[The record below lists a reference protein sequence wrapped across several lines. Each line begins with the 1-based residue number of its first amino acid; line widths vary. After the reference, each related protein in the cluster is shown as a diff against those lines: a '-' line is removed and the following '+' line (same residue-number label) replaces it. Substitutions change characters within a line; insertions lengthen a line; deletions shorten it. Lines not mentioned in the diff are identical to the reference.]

1 MQLLQPALMDSQV
14 WRIGEKV
21 FKSKQRPLPHTD
33 RRQHSGEDACN
44 PKMGSADQQ
53 SYPGIELQEGRLEWK
68 LRKLEQRRTISVK
81 GRRHILSVLKPV
93 EERVKVEGEE
103 SFKLERKA
111 LSVKEPASWSW
122 GDRGAK
128 NWQVAHGQDH
138 LSSTTVRTK
147 NPIGQ
152 HGQGAARQL
161 ERSGW
166 MEMPGKILFFTCQRG
181 GGKGQSSRERG
192 MNRAAMDERNMRERF
207 WRLRERASVIKLN
220 DLLPEDKKS
229 EKVGNSTC
237 WGQMYYGG
245 LAIQVCLG
253 AVLKGAHQFS
263 LELLDQEQK
272 VAWPFRGCRDHSE
285 RQNRLATFGHF
296 FSWSLGL

>member
-1 MQLLQPALMDSQV
+1 MGPEVQLLQPALMDSQV
-14 WRIGEKV
+14 WQIEEKV
-21 FKSKQRPLPHTD
+21 FKSKQRPLPHTN
-33 RRQHSGEDACN
+33 RRKHSGEDAFN

-93 EERVKVEGEE
+93 EERVKVEVEE

-122 GDRGAK
+122 GGRGAK
-128 NWQVAHGQDH
+128 NWQVAHGHDH
-138 LSSTTVRTK
+138 LSSTTVVRTK
-147 NPIGQ
+147 NPKGQ
-152 HGQGAARQL
+152 PGQGAAGQL
-161 ERSGW
+161 ERTGW

-229 EKVGNSTC
+229 EKVGNRTC
-237 WGQMYYGG
+237 WGQMCI
-245 LAIQVCLG
+245 LWL
-253 AVLKGAHQFS
+253 
-263 LELLDQEQK
+263 
-272 VAWPFRGCRDHSE
+272 FRCVWGPS
-285 RQNRLATFGHF
+285 
-296 FSWSLGL
+296 

>member
-1 MQLLQPALMDSQV
+1 MQLLQPALVDSQV
-14 WRIGEKV
+14 WQIGEKV

-53 SYPGIELQEGRLEWK
+53 SYPGIALQDGQPEWK

-93 EERVKVEGEE
+93 EERVKVEVEE

-122 GDRGAK
+122 GGRGAK
-128 NWQVAHGQDH
+128 NWQVAHGHDH
-138 LSSTTVRTK
+138 LSSTTVVRTK
-147 NPIGQ
+147 NPKGQ
-152 HGQGAARQL
+152 PGQGAAGQL
-161 ERSGW
+161 ERTGW

-229 EKVGNSTC
+229 EKVGNRTC
-237 WGQMYYGG
+237 WGQ
-245 LAIQVCLG
+245 LCILWLFRC
-253 AVLKGAHQFS
+253 
-263 LELLDQEQK
+263 
-272 VAWPFRGCRDHSE
+272 AWEPS
-285 RQNRLATFGHF
+285 
-296 FSWSLGL
+296 